1 VGVRYDPLLAKLIA
15 YGEDRDA
22 CVERLSAALADTV
35 VLGVTTNLGFL
46 RWAVDHPRFRSGL
59 ATTSFVEE
67 EWSPQL
73 VPELPAGVVR
83 TDGGVWH
90 AFGRAKPDPEVLV
103 DGDHA
108 LYRGW
113 AFTVGGDDDDG
124 AAAAPAGGSLAAP
137 MPGTVLRV
145 LVAPGDRVA
154 AGQTL
159 VLLEAMK
166 MELAVSAPGDGTVSA
181 VHVEAGQLVQGGA
194 ALAEIE

>member
-1 VGVRYDPLLAKLIA
+1 
-15 YGEDRDA
+15 
-22 CVERLSAALADTV
+22 
-35 VLGVTTNLGFL
+35 
-46 RWAVDHPRFRSGL
+46 
-59 ATTSFVEE
+59 
-67 EWSPQL
+67 
-73 VPELPAGVVR
+73 
-83 TDGGVWH
+83 
-90 AFGRAKPDPEVLV
+90 
-103 DGDHA
+103 
-108 LYRGW
+108 
-113 AFTVGGDDDDG
+113 
-124 AAAAPAGGSLAAP
+124 